1 MKIANLSSNERK
13 NLYENIRKDF
23 DFMFQSAEEKK
34 NWIESNLA
42 KQNDREFE
50 NIISIKRYLNNLLL
64 DEIAEDI
71 LENDSIKYM
80 NLWIQKR
87 LERAE
92 NSMHHI
98 YGYKTILQSFTNFLL
113 KVSTEIPYEKLEELV
128 KSNVDL
134 QNIIADYIEL
144 DNDFFKEEFIFKENN
159 YYLRNLIFCYM
170 EQNAIPFLPTGKKR
184 NYSRDAIYLLEDIKQ
199 SYNPIPKIE
208 LDEKVRKAQDG
219 NIEARN
225 RIIEAYT
232 PLLYKCAINYISN
245 TEEVTDLFQ
254 EGVFGLMRAIQKYDA
269 NIGSFSGYARL
280 CINSALY
287 NHVRAVND
295 AATRRGKTESYEQLV
310 EKEGETT
317 ELNEKFIHVEK
328 GAISFVEAIEKEEL
342 RSILEMV
349 IDHSVTSTK
358 AKEVLLQS
366 EGLMGREK
374 KSLHQIAEESGKNYK
389 AITSHYENAIKSI
402 RVRSLVNEL
411 LDYSQSPM
419 TAKKTLKKARENYW
433 K

>member
-1 MKIANLSSNERK
+1 MKIANLSSRERK
-13 NLYENIRKDF
+13 SLYESIRKNF
-23 DFMFQSAEEKK
+23 DFMFQSVEEKK

-42 KQNDREFE
+42 KQKDKEFE
-50 NIISIKRYLNNLLL
+50 DVISIKRYLSNLLL

-80 NLWIQKR
+80 DLWIKKR
-87 LERAE
+87 LERTKS
-92 NSMHHI
+92 SMDYI
-98 YGYKTILQSFTNFLL
+98 YGYKTILRYFTNFLL
-113 KVSTEIPYEKLEELV
+113 KVSMEIPYEKLEELV
-128 KSNVDL
+128 KSNSDL

-144 DNDFFKEEFIFKENN
+144 DNEFLKEEFIFKENN

-170 EQNAIPFLPTGKKR
+170 EQNDIPLLSTGKKR
-184 NYSRDAIYLLEDIKQ
+184 NYSKDATYLLEDIKQ
-199 SYNPIPKIE
+199 SYNPISKTD
-208 LDEKVRKAQDG
+208 LDEKVKQAQEG
-219 NIEARN
+219 NTEARN

-280 CINSALY
+280 CINSSLY
-287 NHVRAVND
+287 NHVRAIND
-295 AATRRGKTESYEQLV
+295 AATRRGKTESYEQLI

-317 ELNEKFIHVEK
+317 EINEKFIHVEK
-328 GAISFVEAIEKEEL
+328 GAISFVDAIEKEEL
-342 RSILEMV
+342 RSILETV

-366 EGLMGREK
+366 EGFMGREK
-374 KSLHQIAEESGKNYK
+374 KSLHQIAEEAGKNYK
-389 AITSHYENAIKSI
+389 AITSHYETAIKSI
-402 RVRSLVNEL
+402 RVRSLVDEL
-411 LDYSQSPM
+411 LDYSQSPV
-419 TAKKTLKKARENYW
+419 TATKTLKKTRENYW